1 LKAIID
7 AIIDLSAIDAGAME
21 LKLATLDVAS
31 VLQTV
36 AEKLSPTMIRRDQ
49 TLSIELAEDSLAFV
63 GDTAR
68 VEQIISNLLSN
79 AIGFSTRGSQIRMG
93 ARRSGANV
101 QIWIAD
107 SGRGIDPEFQ
117 KKAFERFQSKPLPG
131 SHRGPGLGLAIVK
144 SFTELHGGNVS
155 LISKLDRGTTV
166 VCSFPVDGPAR
177 PNPSNTPVERLSP
190 QRVA

>member
-1 LKAIID
+1 MPSDFRQEA
-7 AIIDLSAIDAGAME
+7 ARSAWGPG
-21 LKLATLDVAS
+21 VPAS
-31 VLQTV
+31 
-36 AEKLSPTMIRRDQ
+36 
-49 TLSIELAEDSLAFV
+49 
-63 GDTAR
+63 
-68 VEQIISNLLSN
+68 
-79 AIGFSTRGSQIRMG
+79 
-93 ARRSGANV
+93 NV

-177 PNPSNTPVERLSP
+177 QNLKSNPAERLSP

>member
-1 LKAIID
+1 
-7 AIIDLSAIDAGAME
+7 
-21 LKLATLDVAS
+21 
-31 VLQTV
+31 
-36 AEKLSPTMIRRDQ
+36 MIRRDQ

-63 GDTAR
+63 GDTMR

-79 AIGFSTRGSQIRMG
+79 AIGFSARGSQIRMG
-93 ARRSGANV
+93 ARRSGTNV

-177 PNPSNTPVERLSP
+177 QNPKSDPAERISP